1 MMSGYD
7 QAKLAKMKELRKVLR
22 ELMASDDPDEEMAEG
37 EMEGLLEEAGDD
49 AMEEPMGAGEDL
61 PIREASEEEMEEPEE
76 VDELTAL
83 KREYF
88 KPKMDKKQPGRMG
101 AKTVIVASEPMMGK
115 KASLADAIPAMS
127 KKSRGKI
134 A

>member
-7 QAKLAKMKELRKVLR
+7 QAKLAKMKELRKQLR
-22 ELMASDDPDEEMAEG
+22 EMMASEDPDS
-37 EMEGLLEEAGDD
+37 EMEDGEIEMLLEEASDES
-49 AMEEPMGAGEDL
+49 MEEPEGAGEDL
-61 PIREASEEEMEEPEE
+61 SIREASEEEMEEPES
-76 VDELTAL
+76 VDEITAL

-101 AKTVIVASEPMMGK
+101 AKTVIVASEPMK
-115 KASLADAIPAMS
+115 KPSLADAIPMP

>member
-1 MMSGYD
+1 MMDGYNS
-7 QAKLAKMKELRKVLR
+7 AKLAKMKELRKVLR
-22 ELMASDDPDEEMAEG
+22 ELMASDGPDA
-37 EMEGLLEEAGDD
+37 EMESEDVEEILAEASDEAMSEPEGAGD
-49 AMEEPMGAGEDL
+49 EDM
-61 PIREASEEEMEEPEE
+61 PIREATEEEMEEPEGE

-101 AKTVIVASEPMMGK
+101 AKTVIVASEPMRK
-115 KASLADAIPAMS
+115 PSLADAIPMP